1 MKNQRNERTPG
12 RRVPMTA
19 APAILLIRAYPN
31 ILSPLSYVQ
40 TFLLSTSNA
49 ATDGRIGVYYDAN
62 LKTTVFKYI
71 MLNPALHF
79 KSIIRDARSV
89 ILAGGT
95 MEPINSVIRDLMAV
109 DDKHVDVFSC
119 NHVVSP
125 DNAAD
130 NISNSAIKPFFL
142 TLVIWSE
149 LSKVRLM
156 NLV

>member
-1 MKNQRNERTPG
+1 MQNQRNEGTPG
-12 RRVPMTA
+12 KSA
-19 APAILLIRAYPN
+19 DNSSPN
-31 ILSPLSYVQ
+31 NSVDTSISKHISPLSYVQ

-49 ATDGRIGVYYDAN
+49 ATDGRIRVYYDAN

-79 KSIIRDARSV
+79 KNIIRDARSV

-109 DDKHVDVFSC
+109 DNKHVDIFSC

-125 DNAAD
+125 DNVLPIIFQIAHQTV
-130 NISNSAIKPFFL
+130 F
-142 TLVIWSE
+142 
-149 LSKVRLM
+149 
-156 NLV
+156 